1 MLRSKTMIPFQILN
15 FLMHTLYM
23 HSQVLYTEDFRHKV
37 RQEEEHA
44 QKIEE
49 WFEKREKQRQSLDEE
64 MSNKLAANNNTAAVQ
79 GKNSNGDKDQAASS
93 AKKNPQAKT
102 FL

>member
-64 MSNKLAANNNTAAVQ
+64 MNNKLAAANNAA
-79 GKNSNGDKDQAASS
+79 A
-93 AKKNPQAKT
+93 
-102 FL
+102 